1 MKFKDEFIWVVCC
14 YRTYKYDT
22 KRDISEEFIAEH
34 DQFINTSKII
44 KFEPTYKFEKYG
56 EKEFIE
62 GLEDYKIISKIEEK
76 DLTVEF
82 EDENIKDDFLFS
94 LDKSNEKIKEL
105 IRTLKDSKYDK
116 KYLVLHKFG
125 YYESCSEIYEDDSI
139 LDLIIIPGIVF
150 DKNKNR
156 IGFGGGYYD
165 KFLYKLKEN
174 HNKNNTKL
182 PLIVA
187 VCYDF
192 QLLNSIPYEK
202 HDIKPDIIITEKQT
216 IK

>member
-1 MKFKDEFIWVVCC
+1 MS
-14 YRTYKYDT
+14 
-22 KRDISEEFIAEH
+22 ISAE
-34 DQFINTSKII
+34 I
-44 KFEPTYKFEKYG
+44 EKL
-56 EKEFIE
+56 EKW
-62 GLEDYKIISKIEEK
+62 ISLLPEIGME
-76 DLTVEF
+76 
-82 EDENIKDDFLFS
+82 
-94 LDKSNEKIKEL
+94 
-105 IRTLKDSKYDK
+105 TLGGAGKPVY
-116 KYLVLHKFG
+116 
-125 YYESCSEIYEDDSI
+125 I

>member
-1 MKFKDEFIWVVCC
+1 MSLKEKNNIRKEILG
-14 YRTYKYDT
+14 
-22 KRDISEEFIAEH
+22 KRNSLNDYYVNKNSIL
-34 DQFINTSKII
+34 II
-44 KFEPTYKFEKYG
+44 KYICNI
-56 EKEFIE
+56 IE
-62 GLEDYKIISKIEEK
+62 QHNFNNIMSFMNMNNE
-76 DLTVEF
+76 VEITRLL
-82 EDENIKDDFLFS
+82 NIY
-94 LDKSNEKIKEL
+94 SNKNFYIPKTFRNGDMR
-105 IRTLKDSKYDK
+105 ISKYDK

-165 KFLYKLKEN
+165 KFLYKLNET

>member
-1 MKFKDEFIWVVCC
+1 MSLKEKNNIRKEILG
-14 YRTYKYDT
+14 
-22 KRDISEEFIAEH
+22 KRNSLNDYYVNKNSIL
-34 DQFINTSKII
+34 II
-44 KFEPTYKFEKYG
+44 KYICNI
-56 EKEFIE
+56 IE
-62 GLEDYKIISKIEEK
+62 QHNFNNIMIFMNMNNEVEITRLLNIYSNKNFYIPKTFRNGDMKI
-76 DLTVEF
+76 
-82 EDENIKDDFLFS
+82 
-94 LDKSNEKIKEL
+94 
-105 IRTLKDSKYDK
+105 SKYDK

-125 YYESCSEIYEDDSI
+125 YYESYSEIYEDDSI

-150 DKNKNR
+150 DNNKNR

>member
-1 MKFKDEFIWVVCC
+1 MSLKEKNNIRKEILG
-14 YRTYKYDT
+14 
-22 KRDISEEFIAEH
+22 KRNSLNGYYVNKNSIL
-34 DQFINTSKII
+34 II
-44 KFEPTYKFEKYG
+44 KYICDI
-56 EKEFIE
+56 IE
-62 GLEDYKIISKIEEK
+62 QNNFNNIMIFMNMNNE
-76 DLTVEF
+76 VEITRLL
-82 EDENIKDDFLFS
+82 NIY
-94 LDKSNEKIKEL
+94 SNKNFYIPKTFRNGDMR
-105 IRTLKDSKYDK
+105 ISKYDK

-125 YYESCSEIYEDDSI
+125 YYESYSEIYEDDSI

-150 DKNKNR
+150 DNNKNR

-202 HDIKPDIIITEKQT
+202 HDIKPDIIITEKKT

>member
-1 MKFKDEFIWVVCC
+1 MSLKEKNNIRKEILG
-14 YRTYKYDT
+14 
-22 KRDISEEFIAEH
+22 KRNSLNDYYVNKNSIL
-34 DQFINTSKII
+34 II
-44 KFEPTYKFEKYG
+44 KYICNI
-56 EKEFIE
+56 IE
-62 GLEDYKIISKIEEK
+62 QHNFNNIMIFMNMNNE
-76 DLTVEF
+76 VEITRLL
-82 EDENIKDDFLFS
+82 NIY
-94 LDKSNEKIKEL
+94 SNKNFYIPKTFRNGDMR
-105 IRTLKDSKYDK
+105 ISKYDK

-139 LDLIIIPGIVF
+139 LDLVIIPGIVF

>member
-1 MKFKDEFIWVVCC
+1 MSLKEKNN
-14 YRTYKYDT
+14 
-22 KRDISEEFIAEH
+22 KRKEILGKRNSLNDYYVNKNSIL
-34 DQFINTSKII
+34 II
-44 KFEPTYKFEKYG
+44 KYICDI
-56 EKEFIE
+56 IE
-62 GLEDYKIISKIEEK
+62 QNNFNNIMIFMNMNNEVEITRLLNIYSNKNFYIPKTFRNGDMKI
-76 DLTVEF
+76 
-82 EDENIKDDFLFS
+82 
-94 LDKSNEKIKEL
+94 
-105 IRTLKDSKYDK
+105 SKYDK

-125 YYESCSEIYEDDSI
+125 YYESYSEIYEDDSI

-150 DKNKNR
+150 DNNKNR